1 VIIASVWQEYLFI
14 ACASKRLQ
22 FRAELNLPTSS
33 CERVEICPQKE
44 DNSALPEAPL
54 HPHDGLLL
62 LSPFSMNVFD
72 PLYFSCWAR
81 GATMVAAP
89 PP

>member
-1 VIIASVWQEYLFI
+1 VHAILL
-14 ACASKRLQ
+14 RL
-22 FRAELNLPTSS
+22 SY
-33 CERVEICPQKE
+33 EIK
-44 DNSALPEAPL
+44 NGALPEAPL
-54 HPHDGLLL
+54 HPLDGLLL

-72 PLYFSCWAR
+72 PLYFSYWAR